1 MAFEATFGA
10 HLLAKEAEV
19 RRARS
24 GRSCRIGASA
34 RASDDGRCPPRR
46 LALAAVVTGLIV
58 AVLGLLAPTAGATAA
73 PQPQTRVAAIGRP
86 AGQVVGPH
94 DSVLADQGRP
104 RAPNYDQSATGSS
117 VAAEGGAST
126 SDLLSNLAS
135 NAQATV
141 GEGSGPVY
149 GTAVHS
155 EFASEINALGD
166 SNLSTEVSYLN
177 GEVVPYG
184 TAGSVRLYV
193 VEGNVLEPQA
203 AYDLKTGSATLT
215 PARIAQIRAN
225 LPPGYQ
231 NIPVVE
237 IRP

>member
-86 AGQVVGPH
+86 AGQLVGPH
-94 DSVLADQGRP
+94 GSVLADLGRE
-104 RAPNYDQSATGSS
+104 RALSYDRTATGSS
-117 VAAEGGAST
+117 VAAEGEVATTPAGRVYSWHYLNET
-126 SDLLSNLAS
+126 GPLRNIPGSVVDETID
-135 NAQATV
+135 QATD
-141 GEGSGPVY
+141 
-149 GTAVHS
+149 TTQ
-155 EFASEINALGD
+155 LGD
-166 SNLSTEVSYLN
+166 RTIYYDAKNDIT
-177 GEVVPYG
+177 VVQSDTTG
-184 TAGSVRLYV
+184 KIMSVRR
-193 VEGNVLEPQA
+193 GAP
-203 AYDLKTGSATLT
+203 
-215 PARIAQIRAN
+215 
-225 LPPGYQ
+225 
-231 NIPVVE
+231 
-237 IRP
+237 